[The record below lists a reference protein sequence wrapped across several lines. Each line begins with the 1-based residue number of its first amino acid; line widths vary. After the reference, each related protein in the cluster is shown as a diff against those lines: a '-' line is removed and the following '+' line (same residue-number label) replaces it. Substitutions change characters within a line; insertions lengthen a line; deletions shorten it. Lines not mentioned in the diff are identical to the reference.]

1 LGLEEK
7 FLSLLE
13 LHTAGIPTDETV
25 KWTHLKPS
33 EIARLMTENHG
44 IAMSHTY
51 VKRLLKKHGYR
62 RRKLRKQIPIG
73 SYARRNEQF
82 EIIFYLISLFGN
94 NTGPV
99 VSFDTKKK
107 ERLGNLYRDGHFY
120 SNVDR
125 KVFEGA
131 ILFCRC

>member
-51 VKRLLKKHGYR
+51 V
-62 RRKLRKQIPIG
+62 
-73 SYARRNEQF
+73 
-82 EIIFYLISLFGN
+82 
-94 NTGPV
+94 
-99 VSFDTKKK
+99 VS
-107 ERLGNLYRDGHFY
+107 
-120 SNVDR
+120 DR
-125 KVFEGA
+125 KGRYCIQSIDYQRNKRGQIDLLCYES
-131 ILFCRC
+131 R